1 MLAIRGSQNL
11 SQNKQLAFSPRK
23 EAERNGAWLARHL
36 PKKDDGKLRLLLV
49 GGAEPLHF
57 RVRVAQSHFR
67 HDMSPSHWS
76 HVAMLSYDTA
86 GRLQVWEC
94 PLDPKDGFGFPP
106 EDNAFRFGSLKEYD
120 DPRRFPNVALLT
132 TSARHDAVLSK
143 ESIHAFRHQR
153 ASVDVV
159 GLLHA
164 WLGYAW
170 GVGESLNPLQQDLGL
185 PSAAAADTLLAS
197 AGFDLTP
204 GVSSR
209 ASCPEAIWQ
218 AAKWWQRPAGKDEG
232 STAQLRGVFCVEH
245 TLGERLKPSTK
256 KR

>member
-11 SQNKQLAFSPRK
+11 SHNKALAFSPRK
-23 EAERNGAWLARHL
+23 ADETNGAWLSRHL
-36 PKKDDGKLRLLLV
+36 PKADDGLLRLLLV

-76 HVAMLSYDTA
+76 HVALLSYA
-86 GRLQVWEC
+86 GEKRLQLWEC
-94 PLDPKDGFGFPP
+94 PLDPKDGFGYPP
-106 EDNAFRFGSLKEYD
+106 LDNAFRFGALKAYD

-132 TSARHDAVLSK
+132 TSARHDEVLSK
-143 ESIHAFRHQR
+143 AAIHAFRHQR

-159 GLLHA
+159 ALLHA

-170 GVGESLNPLQQDLGL
+170 GVGESLNPLQHELGL

-218 AAKWWQRPAGKDEG
+218 AAKWWQKPKDADEG
-232 STAQLRGVFCVEH
+232 SGAQLRGVFCIEQ
-245 TLGERLKPSTK
+245 TLGERLPKPK
-256 KR
+256 KPR

>member
-11 SQNKQLAFSPRK
+11 TQNKALAFSPRRP
-23 EAERNGAWLARHL
+23 AETNVAWLTRHL
-36 PKKDDGKLRLLLV
+36 PKADDGHLRLLLV

-57 RVRVAQSHFR
+57 RIRVAQSHFR

-76 HVAMLSYDTA
+76 HVALLSYA
-86 GRLQVWEC
+86 ARGRLQLWEC
-94 PLDPKDGFGFPP
+94 ALDPKDGFGYPP
-106 EDNAFRFGSLKEYD
+106 VDNAFRFGALKDYD

-132 TSARHDAVLSK
+132 TSARHDVVLSK

-153 ASVDVV
+153 AAVDVV

-170 GVGESLNPLQQDLGL
+170 GVGDSLNPLQQELGL

-218 AAKWWQRPAGKDEG
+218 AAKWWQKPKGDDAGSG
-232 STAQLRGVFCVEH
+232 GQLRGVFCVEQ
-245 TLGERLKPSTK
+245 TLGERLPPPSK
-256 KR
+256 GR